1 MPGLKGLW
9 SLRSSEDGVYDKFLI
24 QSFIGE
30 TRVLSIDEEE
40 MGEVSRA
47 LNLFSIEIDHSL
59 LSCYQNN
66 DLIKGIY

>member
-9 SLRSSEDGVYDKFLI
+9 SLRSSEDGVYDKFLV

-40 MGEVSRA
+40 MGEVSRVE
-47 LNLFSIEIDHSL
+47 LSI
-59 LSCYQNN
+59 CF
-66 DLIKGIY
+66 

>member
-1 MPGLKGLW
+1 M
-9 SLRSSEDGVYDKFLI
+9 YDKFLV

-47 LNLFSIEIDHSL
+47 LHSI
-59 LSCYQNN
+59 
-66 DLIKGIY
+66 